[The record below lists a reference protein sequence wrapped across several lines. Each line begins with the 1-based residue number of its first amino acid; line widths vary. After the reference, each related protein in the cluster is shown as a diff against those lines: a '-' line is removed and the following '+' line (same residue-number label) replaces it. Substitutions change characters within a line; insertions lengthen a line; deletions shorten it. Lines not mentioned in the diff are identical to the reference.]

1 MSRKGNCFD
10 NAIMESFFGI
20 TKNEMFYGREDKYE
34 NFEQFK
40 KGLEKY
46 IYYYNNERIKEKTG
60 WLSPVEY
67 RLSFG

>member
-1 MSRKGNCFD
+1 
-10 NAIMESFFGI
+10 
-20 TKNEMFYGREDKYE
+20 MFYGQEDKYE

-40 KGLEKY
+40 KSLDKY
-46 IYYYNNERIKEKTG
+46 IYYYNHERIREKTG